1 MRKVILENSKDN
13 PIHVYIYEPEKE
25 LKGVVHIIHGA
36 SEHFARYGMFAEFL
50 NSNGYLVIGCDFLGH
65 GLSTPTNDYVHFAD
79 KDGSNLAFE
88 SIELVKDY
96 IDTHYKDIDKF
107 VLGHSMGSFL
117 TRKLIIM
124 YPNFYQKA
132 VISGTTHT
140 PGMITKTGMLLTKL
154 IRSFK
159 GPKYVSKMI
168 QNMAIDA
175 NPRKMRKDGIIE
187 KMDEEWLTKDEEVQ
201 QYYHNSPMCGQ
212 PFTVSANIDMFEWV
226 SFIDKRKNINKG
238 NKNQPILLI
247 SGAKDPLSNYGERIV
262 YLYHLLKKL
271 GYKDVEYKLYTNDR
285 HEILNELD
293 KASVYQ
299 DILIFLNK

>member
-65 GLSTPTNDYVHFAD
+65 GLSSPTNDYVHFAD
-79 KDGSNLAFE
+79 KNGSNLAFE

-96 IDTHYKDIDKF
+96 IDTHYKNIDKF

-117 TRKLIIM
+117 ARKLILM
-124 YPNFYQKA
+124 YPDFYQKA
-132 VISGTTHT
+132 VISGTTHVPQFVT
-140 PGMITKTGMLLTKL
+140 SSGMLLTKL
-154 IRSFK
+154 IRQFK

-168 QNMAIDA
+168 QDMAIDA
-175 NPRKMRKDGIIE
+175 NPRKMRKDGIIK
-187 KMDEEWLTKDEEVQ
+187 KMDEEWLTKDEEIQ

-226 SFIDKRKNINKG
+226 SFINKKKNINKG

-262 YLYHLLKKL
+262 FLYQLMKKL
-271 GYKDVEYKLYTNDR
+271 GYKDVEYKLYTDDR